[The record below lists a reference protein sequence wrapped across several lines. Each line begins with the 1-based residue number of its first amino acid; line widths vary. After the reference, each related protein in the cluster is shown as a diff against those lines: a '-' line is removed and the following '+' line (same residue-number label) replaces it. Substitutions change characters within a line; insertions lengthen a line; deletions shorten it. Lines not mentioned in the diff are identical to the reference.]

1 MKELKIYRGEE
12 GKPLLKLIMERK
24 TERRRTM
31 VRDVKITVL
40 ETTFHK
46 ELAEKYGV
54 EGLGV
59 CPCNKPGQVYI
70 SHGGLKPEG
79 LCDDAWLAFERF
91 VFAMAHGTDEFFP
104 DWIRV
109 PRTTINCCNDGI
121 RPVIFRLE
129 VMDPEEKK
137 EDA

>member
-1 MKELKIYRGEE
+1 
-12 GKPLLKLIMERK
+12 
-24 TERRRTM
+24 M

-40 ETTFHK
+40 ETKFHRDH
-46 ELAEKYGV
+46 AEKYGV
-54 EGLGV
+54 EGLGP

-109 PRTTINCCNDGI
+109 PKTTINCWQRRNPSCHLPAGGAGAGTGS
-121 RPVIFRLE
+121 E
-129 VMDPEEKK
+129 
-137 EDA
+137 